1 LSVHTSPAVTVADTK
16 NGTMRMAVI

>member
-1 LSVHTSPAVTVADTK
+1 LSVKTSPAVTVADTK